1 MTAFDRRRSFFPLGN
16 AYRKRQ
22 LIVANFSEIPPGF
35 SKKLRFVL
43 FGIENSPIFVANTNT
58 MIKINNLG
66 LADSVFNQFMA
77 EMRDATIQQDRLR
90 FRRNLE
96 RIGEIMAYEISKTLD
111 YDEEEI
117 TTPLGI
123 KEIRTLKE
131 QPVIATILR
140 AGLPFHNGMLSM
152 FDHADNA
159 FIAAYR
165 KYDKNEDFEIKVE
178 YYSSPDLEDKVLILC
193 DPMLATGESIVKT
206 LRGLLD
212 DMTPKH
218 IHIAVAVASQ
228 EGLGI
233 GKEAFFRLHLH
244 LTFHVDTAQ
253 TVIVF
258 GDAGDLAYG
267 EKR

>member
-1 MTAFDRRRSFFPLGN
+1 
-16 AYRKRQ
+16 
-22 LIVANFSEIPPGF
+22 
-35 SKKLRFVL
+35 
-43 FGIENSPIFVANTNT
+43 
-58 MIKINNLG
+58 MITVHNLG
-66 LADSVFNQFMA
+66 ATDSVFNQFMA
-77 EMRDATIQQDRLR
+77 EMRDATIQQDRMR

-96 RIGEIMAYEISKTLD
+96 RIGEVMAYEISKTLE
-111 YDEEEI
+111 YEEEEI

-123 KEIRTLKE
+123 KEIRTMRE

-140 AGLPFHNGMLSM
+140 AGLPFHNGMLNM

-178 YYSSPDLEDKVLILC
+178 YYSSAELDDKVLILC

-206 LRGLLD
+206 LQGLTD
-212 DMTPKH
+212 DMNPKH

-228 EGLGI
+228 EGLDYVQQALSRWPITIWVGSVD
-233 GKEAFFRLHLH
+233 EE
-244 LTFHVDTAQ
+244 LTARAY
-253 TVIVF
+253 IVPGL

>member
-1 MTAFDRRRSFFPLGN
+1 
-16 AYRKRQ
+16 
-22 LIVANFSEIPPGF
+22 
-35 SKKLRFVL
+35 
-43 FGIENSPIFVANTNT
+43 
-58 MIKINNLG
+58 MIKIHNLG
-66 LADSVFNQFMA
+66 ATDSVFNQFMA
-77 EMRDATIQQDRLR
+77 ELRDATIQQDRLR

-96 RIGEIMAYEISKTLD
+96 RIGEVMAYEISKTLE
-111 YDEEEI
+111 YEEEEI

-123 KEIRTLKE
+123 KEMRTMME

-140 AGLPFHNGMLSM
+140 AGLPFHNGMLNM

-178 YYSSPDLEDKVLILC
+178 YYSSADVDGKVLILC

-206 LRGLLD
+206 LHGLLD

-228 EGLGI
+228 EGLDYVQSALSRQPVTIWVGSI
-233 GKEAFFRLHLH
+233 DEE
-244 LTFHVDTAQ
+244 LTAKAY
-253 TVIVF
+253 IVPGL